1 MRIGLIAP
9 PWVAVPPPGYG
20 GTEMVVDLLARG
32 LRDAGHEVL
41 LAAAAD
47 STCPVPLVPG
57 TAPADPDAMN
67 TTETALAH
75 AVRAYG
81 AMATMDLVHDHTLLG
96 PLYRHRPAGVP
107 VTVTNHGP
115 FTDTT
120 RTIFRAM
127 APEVAIV
134 AISHDQASRAG
145 DVPIARVIHHGL
157 DVAAIPPGAGDGGY
171 VCFLGRICPDKG
183 VLEAIG
189 IARAAGV
196 PLRIAAK
203 MRERSEHRFFEECVE
218 PALGGGVEYVGEVAG
233 QRKYELLGGAVAL
246 LNPIQWPEPFGR
258 VMIES
263 LATGT
268 PVVGTPQGAAPEIVR
283 DGVTGFLAPVGEL
296 AALLPRAAELDRSRC
311 RSDVA
316 ARFSA
321 ARMVGDHLAFYRE
334 VLASRS

>member
-218 PALGGGVEYVGEVAG
+218 PALGAG
-233 QRKYELLGGAVAL
+233 WSTWGRSPGSGSTSCWGA
-246 LNPIQWPEPFGR
+246 P
-258 VMIES
+258 S
-263 LATGT
+263 H
-268 PVVGTPQGAAPEIVR
+268 
-283 DGVTGFLAPVGEL
+283 
-296 AALLPRAAELDRSRC
+296 S
-311 RSDVA
+311 
-316 ARFSA
+316 
-321 ARMVGDHLAFYRE
+321 
-334 VLASRS
+334 